1 MKAVIKRKTALGIAL
16 SLCLGVFCLA
26 DNGPCTR
33 AWGQS
38 SDSSHPEVMTQAELA
53 GSVEP
58 GGQSRYFSFIGGPGN
73 LTVKLSG
80 ETDFYTSTT
89 HAVFSDDKGR
99 ELANIPFTATSSGSS
114 KTASV
119 HLDHKQTVKIQL
131 LFGTEVGVKVKYK
144 LALAGPI
151 SFSGG
156 ASTLAQ
162 VTPTRIT
169 PPTQNS
175 VAVQSAPQVA
185 SLPATKEITVAE
197 IAQPPVQA
205 ASAPIEDKW
214 ALVVGISK
222 FAKPSINLSY
232 PAKDARD
239 LAAYL
244 TSDGKFAPDHVKV
257 LTDEEATKERVMAEL
272 GDKWLP
278 RLARPNDL
286 VLIFISTHG
295 SPSTADLEGLN
306 YLVMHNTDPDSL
318 YATGLP
324 LSELAAA
331 VKSRVH
337 SNRVVL
343 IVDACHS
350 GAANPAKGLTRKG
363 NFDSDALM
371 QGTGQMIICSSEPN
385 QVSWESKR
393 YPNGVFTR
401 QLIEALKAGG
411 SRGTLGQA
419 FDKLKEATE
428 AEVLR
433 DRGELQSAVLKTKW
447 QGEELIL
454 SAPPTKPRP
463 L

>member
-16 SLCLGVFCLA
+16 SLCLGAICLA
-26 DNGPCTR
+26 DNGPASQ

-38 SDSSHPEVMTQAELA
+38 SDSSHPEIMTAPELT

-58 GGQSRYFSFIGGPGN
+58 GGQSRYYSFTGGPGT
-73 LTVKLSG
+73 LTVKLNG

-99 ELANIPFTATSSGSS
+99 ELANIPFTATSNGSS
-114 KTASV
+114 KTASI

-144 LALAGPI
+144 VAISGPV

-156 ASTLAQ
+156 TALAQSTLPVQNTTQTAP
-162 VTPTRIT
+162 TP
-169 PPTQNS
+169 
-175 VAVQSAPQVA
+175 VAVA
-185 SLPATKEITVAE
+185 SLPATKEITVTE
-197 IAQPPVQA
+197 IAQPPAQA

-401 QLIEALKAGG
+401 QLIEALKTGG
-411 SRGTLGQA
+411 SKGTLGQA
-419 FDKLKEATE
+419 FDRLKEATE

-447 QGEELIL
+447 QGEALIL

>member
-1 MKAVIKRKTALGIAL
+1 
-16 SLCLGVFCLA
+16 
-26 DNGPCTR
+26 
-33 AWGQS
+33 
-38 SDSSHPEVMTQAELA
+38 MTQSEIS
-53 GSVEP
+53 GSIEP
-58 GGQSRYFSFIGGPGN
+58 GGQSRYYTFTGGPGN

-99 ELANIPFTATSSGSS
+99 ELANIPFTASSSGTS
-114 KTASV
+114 KSATI
-119 HLDHKQTVKIQL
+119 HLDHKQNVKVQL
-131 LFGTEVGVKVKYK
+131 LFGTEVGVKLNYK
-144 LALAGPI
+144 LALSGAALNNAPI
-151 SFSGG
+151 Q
-156 ASTLAQ
+156 ASAT
-162 VTPTRIT
+162 VPNT
-169 PPTQNS
+169 NNH
-175 VAVQSAPQVA
+175 AVQTNTIA
-185 SLPATKEITVAE
+185 SLPATKEMSVTE
-197 IAQPPVQA
+197 IIQPPAQS

-214 ALVVGISK
+214 ALIVGVSK

-232 PAKDARD
+232 PAKDAKD

-244 TSDGKFAPDHVKV
+244 TTEGKFAPDHVKV

-324 LSELAAA
+324 LAELAAA

-337 SNRVVL
+337 ANRVVL

-371 QGTGQMIICSSEPN
+371 QGTGQMIICSSQPN

-411 SRGTLGQA
+411 SKGTLGQA
-419 FDKLKEATE
+419 FERLKEATE

-447 QGEELIL
+447 QGEALIL

-463 L
+463 I